1 MSQPWMRR
9 RHQPLPLT
17 AASTLVA
24 VAAAQVGPVPP
35 RNVCCAPSPW
45 PLRRQAACASPRH
58 CAGRAGCGH
67 RAARPPG
74 SSAAKRD
81 GRERSSPAA
90 LDPAGEGEEPSCVL
104 KVESRALGNT
114 LFAEYPVFST
124 RQNLCLS
131 SVLILA
137 LGKVCVCR
145 MSCVCCRFFV
155 LHSTKHVFAECLMEC
170 TRQTTRHS
178 AKVGFIVMC
187 GDPN

>member
-1 MSQPWMRR
+1 MF
-9 RHQPLPLT
+9 
-17 AASTLVA
+17 
-24 VAAAQVGPVPP
+24 VAAAAAQASCAPP
-35 RNVCCAPSPW
+35 HSVCCALSPW
-45 PLRRQAACASPRH
+45 PLRRQATFASPRH
-58 CAGRAGCGH
+58 RTGRAGRRH
-67 RAARPPG
+67 HAARPPG

-90 LDPAGEGEEPSCVL
+90 LDPAGEGEEPNCAL

-145 MSCVCCRFFV
+145 MSCVCCQFFV
-155 LHSTKHVFAECLMEC
+155 LHSTKHVFAECMMKC
-170 TRQTTRHS
+170 TRQTTSHS
-178 AKVGFIVMC
+178 VNMDFPVLSHT
-187 GDPN
+187 